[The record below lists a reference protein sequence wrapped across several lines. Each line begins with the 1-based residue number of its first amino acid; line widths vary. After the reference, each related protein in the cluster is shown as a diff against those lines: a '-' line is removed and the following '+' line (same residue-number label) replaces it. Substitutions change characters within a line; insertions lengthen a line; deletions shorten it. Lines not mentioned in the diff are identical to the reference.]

1 MKKTILIILMIFALV
16 ISTIGCTQSDLE
28 NYKTAM
34 DKTDNMIKGSSV
46 MEIEISTNYNLDG
59 LDEELIKMLKTF
71 EETKIIVKSYF
82 DKDIKRSKDEG
93 YLVLGELGYDF
104 NVYGVNE
111 KYYIEPLFFNLKD
124 KKYIELNISEM
135 INSNQNSEDLFKSFG
150 NKWSEIINEENVM
163 KGDKVLITTDDGE
176 VKSSEFTIDL
186 NDEQLKELLL
196 FFIQKFEENDEYM
209 ELLEEGIYYSN
220 EEELTD
226 EEKMEMYATVFEE
239 LKNFITNSKDMNL
252 FYKAYIDIDGYVVQE
267 DIKFS
272 FENENVSSGAL
283 DNIEF
288 KMVNQYTNI
297 EKDQNLDFDEP
308 TPEQSIILDDIDF
321 ENIMIPQEGGN

>member
-1 MKKTILIILMIFALV
+1 MKKTILILMIFALV

-28 NYKTAM
+28 NYKAAM
-34 DKTDNMIKGSSV
+34 DKTENMIKGSSV
-46 MEIEISTNYNLDG
+46 MEIETSTNYNLDG
-59 LDEELIKMLKTF
+59 LDEELIKMLKNF

-104 NVYGVNE
+104 NVYGVDE

-124 KKYIELNISEM
+124 KKYIELNIEEM
-135 INSNQNSEDLFKSFG
+135 ISENQKSEDLFKAFA

-209 ELLEEGIYYSN
+209 NLLEEGIYYSN
-220 EEELTD
+220 EEQLTD
-226 EEKMEMYATVFEE
+226 EEKKEMYATVFEE
-239 LKNFITNSKDMNL
+239 LKSFIKNAKDMNL

-272 FENENVSSGAL
+272 FENESASSGAL
-283 DNIEF
+283 ENIEF

-297 EKDQNLDFDEP
+297 EKEQDLGFDDP

-321 ENIMIPQEGGN
+321 ENLMIPQEGGN